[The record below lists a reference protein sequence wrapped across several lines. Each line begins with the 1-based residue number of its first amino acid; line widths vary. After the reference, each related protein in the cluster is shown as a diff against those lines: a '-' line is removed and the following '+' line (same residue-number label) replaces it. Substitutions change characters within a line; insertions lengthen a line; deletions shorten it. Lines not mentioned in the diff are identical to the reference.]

1 MASQQDRTQQ
11 GTTQALNEQA
21 ESADSQTA
29 GRTSTA
35 EAKSATIATESAI
48 GGPTDDVRRFRPK
61 TNDLPPP
68 ESPTRQDSVTELT
81 TDEELS
87 QDTALFE
94 LLGSSLRP
102 YWGLMATAALLML
115 VVAGM
120 NVLPPYLLQQ
130 AIDGP
135 IANGD
140 MQALWRITILYG
152 VTALGL
158 FVVTFAYTYC
168 LQSAAQRALADL
180 RTRLFDHIFR
190 QDHAFL
196 TGTSTGDLVTRLSSD
211 IDNINQV
218 LSSSIVVILV
228 EGLTFI
234 VLMWV
239 MFATNWRLALVA
251 IIVMPV
257 LAVVTRYFRQRIR
270 RSSSG
275 ERRAMALISSFLN
288 EHLHGMTV
296 VQLFGREHESEEE
309 FDAYNSRYR
318 QALVNLRY
326 HSAVFLAVQEILAAV
341 GTGLLLYGGGRGVL
355 AGWASLGMLVA
366 FFQYSQRAFQPIL
379 NLSQQYNAIQIAL
392 GAAERIYRMLKTE
405 PKIKDPVDPIAFPTV
420 RGDITFRDVHFSYVP
435 DEPVLR
441 GVDLEIKAGQSVAIV
456 GATGAGKSS
465 LASLLARYYDP
476 NAGAVLLDGIDLRR
490 LRLADLRR
498 AVVVVPQDPVCI
510 AGTIALNIRLYR
522 EDVSDEDMRRA
533 AEFSNAAHF
542 IEQLPGGYEF
552 ELMPGGTNLSQGQ
565 RQLLA
570 LARALALSPNAVLV
584 LDEATS
590 SIDTATEAL
599 IQEALERILR
609 SRTSLVIAHRL
620 STVRNADRIIV
631 MERGKVVEDGSHA
644 ELLELDRFY
653 AALHHHQVL
662 PKTAY
667 PVGLPVQRNE
677 KK

>member
-1 MASQQDRTQQ
+1 MAKQHDHTREETKKPLNGHSSDEGSPENASAPDTNAAEVEL
-11 GTTQALNEQA
+11 TTE
-21 ESADSQTA
+21 
-29 GRTSTA
+29 
-35 EAKSATIATESAI
+35 
-48 GGPTDDVRRFRPK
+48 VRHFRPK
-61 TNDLPPP
+61 VDDLPPP
-68 ESPTRQDSVTELT
+68 EDHNRQDSVTEKT

-87 QDTALFE
+87 QDTALLE

-102 YWGLMATAALLML
+102 YWRLMVLAALLML
-115 VVAGM
+115 CVAGM
-120 NVLPPYLLQQ
+120 NVVPPYLLQQ

-135 IANGD
+135 IASGD

-152 VTALGL
+152 ITALGL
-158 FVVTFAYTYC
+158 FVFTFAYTYC

-228 EGLTFI
+228 EGLTFV

-239 MFATNWRLALVA
+239 MFATNWRLALIA

-296 VQLFGREHESEEE
+296 VQLFGRENESEEE
-309 FDAYNSRYR
+309 FDGYNSSYR

-326 HSAVFLAVQEILAAV
+326 HSAVFLAVQEVLAAV
-341 GTGLLLYGGGRGVL
+341 GIGILLYGGGRGVL

-405 PKIKDPVDPIAFPTV
+405 PKIKNVDNPTPLPSV
-420 RGDITFRDVHFSYVP
+420 KGDIVFRDVHFSYLP

-441 GVDLEIKAGQSVAIV
+441 GVDLEINAGQSVAIV

-476 NAGAVLLDGIDLRR
+476 QEGAVLLDGIDLRQ
-490 LRLADLRR
+490 LSLPDLRQ
-498 AVVVVPQDPVCI
+498 AVVVVPQDPICI
-510 AGTIALNIRLYR
+510 VGTIRRNIRLYR
-522 EDVSDEDMRRA
+522 EDISDEAVRKA

-552 ELMPGGTNLSQGQ
+552 ELAPGGANLSQGQ

-620 STVRNADRIIV
+620 STVRTADRIIV

-644 ELLELDRFY
+644 ELLALNGYY

-667 PVGLPVQRNE
+667 PVGRPVRKEQ
-677 KK
+677 KQ